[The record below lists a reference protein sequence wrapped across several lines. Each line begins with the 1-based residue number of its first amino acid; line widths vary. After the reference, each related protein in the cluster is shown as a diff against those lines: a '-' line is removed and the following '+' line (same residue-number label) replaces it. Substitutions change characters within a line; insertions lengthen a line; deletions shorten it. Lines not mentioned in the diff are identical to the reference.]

1 MEFLLFCDIILAKIG
16 DKLMYGLVMLREY
29 LDEILDGLKTYDAR
43 SYDTKKRG
51 TIALVDTRKSSI
63 IGFVDL
69 VRTHPISAREYC
81 DWHATGKWAG
91 IILQVE
97 DMSKTY
103 YAYDFKN
110 PRRLN
115 APIKV
120 KKNGRIWIEID
131 DKIIR

>member
-1 MEFLLFCDIILAKIG
+1 
-16 DKLMYGLVMLREY
+16 MYGLVMLREY

-51 TIALVDTRKSSI
+51 SIALVDTRKSAI

-69 VRTHPISAREYC
+69 VGTHPISAREYC

-91 IILQVE
+91 MILQVE
-97 DMSKTY
+97 EMNRTY

-110 PRRLN
+110 PKRL
-115 APIKV
+115 AHPIKID
-120 KKNGRIWIEID
+120 KTGRVWTMIDNEI
-131 DKIIR
+131 KEHFVL